1 MKRLLFITLISLFSI
16 GANAQL
22 FSSTGTLSKGEISLG
37 IHPVIIDGDAGV
49 YLRGTIGTVY
59 NLDVNVSI
67 GVLEGDN
74 YVGADIKK
82 PILNDHIDMAF
93 KAGIHFWGD
102 NFGFDGA
109 LIVDYDIQNDLTIF
123 SGIDA
128 DLNADSGLSAYF
140 WLPLGVEYKFYP
152 NMTFIGELDLGINDK
167 AHNIWQVGIRMN
179 F

>member
-1 MKRLLFITLISLFSI
+1 MKRLILITLTLFLAFTAKS
-16 GANAQL
+16 QL
-22 FSSTGTLSKGEISLG
+22 FSSTQTLAKGEINLG
-37 IHPVIIDGDAGV
+37 LHPVIIDGDAGV
-49 YLRGTIGTVY
+49 YLRGTIGTAY
-59 NLDVNVSI
+59 NLDVNINI

-82 PILNDHIDMAF
+82 PLFTDYIDMAF

-109 LIVDYDIQNDLTIF
+109 LIADYDLNDEITLF

-140 WLPLGVEYKFYP
+140 WLPLGIEYNFYP
-152 NMTFIGELDLGINDK
+152 NITFIGELDLGINDR
-167 AHNIWQVGIRMN
+167 ALNIWQAGIRMS

>member
-1 MKRLLFITLISLFSI
+1 MKRVILITLIALSTLSLK
-16 GANAQL
+16 AQL
-22 FSSTGTLSKGEISLG
+22 FSSTKTLSKGEISLG
-37 IHPVIIDGDAGV
+37 LHPVIIDGDAGV
-49 YLRGTIGTVY
+49 YLRGTIGTTY
-59 NLDVNVSI
+59 DLDVNINI

-74 YVGADIKK
+74 YVGADIQK
-82 PILNDHIDMAF
+82 PIFTDHIDMAF

-109 LIVDYDIQNDLTIF
+109 LIIDYDFDDDITVF

-140 WLPLGVEYKFYP
+140 WLPLGIEYNFYP
-152 NMTFIGELDLGINDK
+152 NMTFIGELDLGINDR
-167 AHNIWQVGIRMN
+167 ALNIWQVGIRMS